1 MLLNAAITEEL
12 GLEASLYQI
21 QGLQSFTAQVE
32 REEREGDA
40 STSPLWLEQAS
51 DPSGSAVGV
60 VFAALAS
67 LVCGIAGF
75 ASIFYLCAGRDADKV
90 APSTDE
96 TVWPESSEV
105 SNLRVAAQAAEPVQP
120 PPAQPEPAQPEV
132 MVNIEAVPDADVITE
147 PAAPVHPSEVLA
159 GGASQ
164 AVPQAS
170 RVTAPETPLESIE
183 ASRAPELSVAAVSV
197 LNEEAVP
204 IPGVCPSDARTHVS
218 SASHVVHAT
227 TSTTTPTTAKAPK
240 VTIKAR
246 VARSPQAVQAVT
258 DANESPGLQ
267 PPPTEPPQ
275 LPVSACESDRKRIR
289 AATVIVRGGA
299 TAPRAGQAVTPK
311 ACGRARQQDLSK
323 TEGGKEGGRGERDRE
338 RSRELLCP

>member
-1 MLLNAAITEEL
+1 MLLNTAITEEL

-21 QGLQSFTAQVE
+21 QGLQSFTAKVE

-51 DPSGSAVGV
+51 DPSGGAVGV
-60 VFAALAS
+60 IFAALAS

-90 APSTDE
+90 APSADE

-120 PPAQPEPAQPEV
+120 QPPAQPEPAQPEV
-132 MVNIEAVPDADVITE
+132 MVNIEAVPDADVMTE
-147 PAAPVHPSEVLA
+147 PAPAVHPSEGLK
-159 GGASQ
+159 GGAS
-164 AVPQAS
+164 QAS

-183 ASRAPELSVAAVSV
+183 ASRAPEVSVAAVSV

-204 IPGVCPSDARTHVS
+204 IPGVRPSDARTCVS

-227 TSTTTPTTAKAPK
+227 TSTTTPTTAKVPK

-246 VARSPQAVQAVT
+246 VARSPQAVQSVT

-275 LPVSACESDRKRIR
+275 LPVSACESNRI
-289 AATVIVRGGA
+289 
-299 TAPRAGQAVTPK
+299 
-311 ACGRARQQDLSK
+311 ARES
-323 TEGGKEGGRGERDRE
+323 
-338 RSRELLCP
+338 ELQR